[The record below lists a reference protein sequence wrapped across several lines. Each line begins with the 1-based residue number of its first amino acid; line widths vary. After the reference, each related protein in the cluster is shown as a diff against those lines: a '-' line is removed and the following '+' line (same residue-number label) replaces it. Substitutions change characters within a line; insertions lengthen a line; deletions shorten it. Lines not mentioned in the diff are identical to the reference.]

1 MEENYD
7 DVFTPVWATDDMN
20 KVATKM
26 FMDNKPIA
34 ENATTYLDLVTG
46 NAKNDCIVPC
56 MSTAITSVFLGEKH
70 MNTIA
75 NQSTIDIVFDD
86 KVTITTFYF
95 PKFNIADFLS
105 ALGGSMGLW
114 LGLGVVQTFEIIVR
128 GGLKIAS

>member
-1 MEENYD
+1 
-7 DVFTPVWATDDMN
+7 
-20 KVATKM
+20 
-26 FMDNKPIA
+26 
-34 ENATTYLDLVTG
+34 
-46 NAKNDCIVPC
+46 
-56 MSTAITSVFLGEKH
+56 